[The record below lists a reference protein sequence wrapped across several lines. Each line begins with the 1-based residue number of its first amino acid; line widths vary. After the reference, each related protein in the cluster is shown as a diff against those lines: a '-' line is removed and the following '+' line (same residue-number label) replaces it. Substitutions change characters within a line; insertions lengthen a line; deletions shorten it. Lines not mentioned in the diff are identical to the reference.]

1 MAKPVLR
8 IIKGGRTTKRPPL
21 VINGRVIKPLLFVH
35 PGGKKP
41 KAS

>member
-1 MAKPVLR
+1 MEKPKLKL
-8 IIKGGRTTKRPPL
+8 IKGGRTTKRKPL
-21 VINGRVIKPLLFVH
+21 VINGRVIKPLLFVW